1 MFGYD
6 SGIKFTE
13 QFVDNYQVKY
23 KHYVWLNMFILIFLR
38 SHSKGQSMI
47 LRKREFTIQLQSA
60 IDRIPRQTYLL
71 CSRIHAYFIGIP
83 REQQL
88 TIAFITMGIT
98 AMCFE
103 HLFSQLRRGNPGSGS
118 GYSNLDDDRQDSET
132 LELRERFVSSQ
143 EDDAP
148 RVQGDDTT
156 NGRSLF
162 ASDTNN
168 PLHGPYS
175 PPRSPALTAGVVSG
189 SLYNDAS
196 VPPGSGSSSSS
207 SINDSELS
215 EALENIQRTRANLS
229 DTDWVPSDSPAS
241 GVSDSSSAATTPGS
255 PGAKSNSGESSPEL
269 RLVDFARQ

>member
-1 MFGYD
+1 
-6 SGIKFTE
+6 
-13 QFVDNYQVKY
+13 
-23 KHYVWLNMFILIFLR
+23 
-38 SHSKGQSMI
+38 MI

-71 CSRIHAYFIGIP
+71 CSRVHAYFIGIP

-132 LELRERFVSSQ
+132 LELRERFASSQ

-148 RVQGDDTT
+148 RAQGDDTT

-168 PLHGPYS
+168 PSHVPYS
-175 PPRSPALTAGVVSG
+175 PPRSPALTAGDVSG
-189 SLYNDAS
+189 SVYNNAT
-196 VPPGSGSSSSS
+196 VQPRTGSSSRS
-207 SINDSELS
+207 SINDSALS
-215 EALENIQRTRANLS
+215 EALENIQRTQTNLTNQANLG

-241 GVSDSSSAATTPGS
+241 GVSDSSSAATTPG
-255 PGAKSNSGESSPEL
+255 AKSNSGESSPEL
-269 RLVDFARQ
+269 RLVDLTRQLAT

>member
-1 MFGYD
+1 
-6 SGIKFTE
+6 
-13 QFVDNYQVKY
+13 
-23 KHYVWLNMFILIFLR
+23 MFILIFLR

-71 CSRIHAYFIGIP
+71 CSRVHAYFIGIP

-132 LELRERFVSSQ
+132 LELRERFASSQ
-143 EDDAP
+143 EDDEP

-168 PLHGPYS
+168 PSHGQYS
-175 PPRSPALTAGVVSG
+175 PPRSPALTAGDVSG
-189 SLYNDAS
+189 SVYNNAT
-196 VPPGSGSSSSS
+196 VPPRTGSSSRS

-215 EALENIQRTRANLS
+215 EALETVHQHQGRKDSRIGC
-229 DTDWVPSDSPAS
+229 TDWVLTDKGSPVNRRS
-241 GVSDSSSAATTPGS
+241 TSSSAATTPGS
-255 PGAKSNSGESSPEL
+255 PRSLGRSGESSPE
-269 RLVDFARQ
+269 FMPAHTKMT

>member
-1 MFGYD
+1 
-6 SGIKFTE
+6 
-13 QFVDNYQVKY
+13 
-23 KHYVWLNMFILIFLR
+23 
-38 SHSKGQSMI
+38 MI

-71 CSRIHAYFIGIP
+71 CSRVHAYFIGIP

-118 GYSNLDDDRQDSET
+118 GYSNLDDDRQDSEA
-132 LELRERFVSSQ
+132 LELRERFASSQ

-148 RVQGDDTT
+148 PVQGDDTT

-168 PLHGPYS
+168 PSHGQYS

-189 SLYNDAS
+189 SLYNNAT
-196 VPPGSGSSSSS
+196 VPPGSGSSSRS
-207 SINDSELS
+207 SINGSDLS
-215 EALENIQRTRANLS
+215 EALENIQRTRANLTDQANLI

-241 GVSDSSSAATTPGS
+241 GVSDSSSAATTPVS
-255 PGAKSNSGESSPEL
+255 PETKSNSGESSPEL
-269 RLVDFARQ
+269 RHADLTRLPKLLLNRLDN